1 MDSSVLQTQ
10 RHHDVSVR
18 IAQIKTVLDAAYVEL
33 RRIMTS
39 PEQYSLD
46 TGNTRQFVIKQRLPA
61 LQKTIEFYE
70 RKLAEHESKLEELNG
85 EGGGVTVLYPL
96 MR

>member
-1 MDSSVLQTQ
+1 MASSVLQTQ
-10 RHHDVSVR
+10 RHHEVSVR
-18 IAQIKTVLDAAYVEL
+18 IVQLKTDLETAYAEL
-33 RRIMTS
+33 RLIMTS

-70 RKLAEHESKLEELNG
+70 RKIAENETLLEDLNG
-85 EGGGVTVLYPL
+85 EGGSVTILYPL
-96 MR
+96 VR